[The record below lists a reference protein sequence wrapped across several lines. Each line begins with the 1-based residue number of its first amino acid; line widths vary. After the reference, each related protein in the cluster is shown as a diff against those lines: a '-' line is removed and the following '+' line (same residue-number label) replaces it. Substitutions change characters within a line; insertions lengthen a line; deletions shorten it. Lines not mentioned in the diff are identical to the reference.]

1 MVKTKKSLAEQLA
14 ELSTTTPKD
23 YDPED
28 MGGDSLQSKHN
39 ADSDMGSDDDGDN
52 ENAGR
57 EHYVNVGKSQLRS
70 KQFLMDDPKYKGKK
84 SSRKAALGF
93 ASDEDEEEDDEEEME
108 FNEDEDDDE
117 EDEEDQDEEMVS
129 DEDDLDDGED
139 LMGRFD
145 RDGSDDENENDDDEE
160 EEEEEE
166 GDDDEE
172 DSQDEDDDSEDG
184 EDEEDGYG
192 DLTASGITET
202 SKEMQ
207 EELQKIQQEETELL
221 KSMTKSVTDDVEK
234 GIHVKAQMTL
244 WETLLDTRIRLQKS
258 VSLIN
263 TFPQPSTYDEFL
275 TNDSAEPMEEA
286 KHNLR
291 SFIDTLITV
300 RTDLLRNI
308 PDVKVPKSN
317 KRHMSDLDDE
327 EARNLDDDAWQTKAW
342 KDIEGLDEGWRSYR
356 NNTLEKWSNKVQI
369 ASGIPLNK
377 KFKAMNQG
385 IMTQI
390 SQTMADKER
399 LLKRTQLKRSEYHIL
414 GTAPEIKEEDE
425 NDKTEKTPEVSK
437 LDSHLS
443 NHDEEIFDD
452 GDFYQQLLREL
463 IESRMVDNDD
473 PTAMGMRWAALRQT
487 KQTKKQVDTKGSKGR
502 RLRYHVHEKLQSFMA
517 PIPAGTWHEE
527 MIEELFSSLLGR
539 KGGNLDDDEEDEN
552 ETKEDEEQ
560 EDIPDDGLR
569 IFG

>member
-1 MVKTKKSLAEQLA
+1 MAKGTKKSLAEQLA

-28 MGGDSLQSKHN
+28 MGDDSLQSRRN
-39 ADSDMGSDDDGDN
+39 ADSDMDSDGGDAD

-57 EHYVNVGKSQLRS
+57 EHYVAVGKSQLRS
-70 KQFLMDDPKYKGKK
+70 KQFIMDDPKYKGKK
-84 SSRKAALGF
+84 SNRKAALGLE
-93 ASDEDEEEDDEEEME
+93 SE
-108 FNEDEDDDE
+108 DE
-117 EDEEDQDEEMVS
+117 EDEEEEDEEDVESEDGEEDEDEEMAS
-129 DEDDLDDGED
+129 NDDLDDGED
-139 LMGRFD
+139 LMAGFD
-145 RDGSDDENENDDDEE
+145 RDEDNEDSEEGSGSGEDDDE
-160 EEEEEE
+160 
-166 GDDDEE
+166 DEDEDEDE
-172 DSQDEDDDSEDG
+172 DSDG

-192 DLTASGITET
+192 DLSASGLTET
-202 SKEMQ
+202 PKEMQ
-207 EELQKIQQEETELL
+207 EELKKIQQEEKELL
-221 KSMTKSVTDDVEK
+221 KNMTKSVTDDVEK

-258 VSLIN
+258 VALVN
-263 TFPQPSTYDEFL
+263 TFPQPDVYDEFMS
-275 TNDSAEPMEEA
+275 NENAESLEES

-300 RTDLLRNI
+300 RTSLLRNL
-308 PDVKVPKSN
+308 DGASVPKHN
-317 KRHMSDLDDE
+317 KRKLEDLEDE
-327 EARNLDDDAWQTKAW
+327 ESRNLDDDAWQTKAW
-342 KDIEGLDEGWRSYR
+342 KDIEGLNEGWKSYR
-356 NNTLEKWSNKVQI
+356 DSTLEKWSNKVQI

-377 KFKAMNQG
+377 KFKALNQG

-390 SQTMADKER
+390 SQTLADSQR

-414 GTAPEIKEEDE
+414 GTAPEVKEDDED
-425 NDKTEKTPEVSK
+425 DATEKTPEVSK

-452 GDFYQQLLREL
+452 ADFYQQLLREL

-487 KQTKKQVDTKGSKGR
+487 KQTKKQVDTKASKGR

-517 PIPAGTWHEE
+517 PIPAGSWHEE
-527 MIEELFSSLLGR
+527 MVEELYSSLLGR
-539 KGGNLDDDEEDEN
+539 KGGNLDDEEE
-552 ETKEDEEQ
+552 EEEEQ
-560 EDIPDDGLR
+560 AQEQEEIVPDDGLR

>member
-14 ELSTTTPKD
+14 DLSTTTPKD

-39 ADSDMGSDDDGDN
+39 ADSDMGSDDDNDN
-52 ENAGR
+52 DNTGR

-84 SSRKAALGF
+84 SSRKAALGME
-93 ASDEDEEEDDEEEME
+93 SDEDEEELQFDDD
-108 FNEDEDDDE
+108 EDEDE
-117 EDEEDQDEEMVS
+117 DEEMVS
-129 DEDDLDDGED
+129 DDDDLDDGED
-139 LMGRFD
+139 LMNELNRSE
-145 RDGSDDENENDDDEE
+145 SDDEDVDEDEE
-160 EEEEEE
+160 E
-166 GDDDEE
+166 
-172 DSQDEDDDSEDG
+172 QDEDDEDEDEDDNSQEDDDDEDDSDDAG
-184 EDEEDGYG
+184 DEEDGYG

-317 KRHMSDLDDE
+317 KRHVSDLEDE

-390 SQTMADKER
+390 SQTMVDKER
-399 LLKRTQLKRSEYHIL
+399 LLKRTQLKRAEYHIL
-414 GTAPEIKEEDE
+414 GTAPEIKDVDE
-425 NDKTEKTPEVSK
+425 NDKSEKTPEVSK

-539 KGGNLDDDEEDEN
+539 KGGDLEDDDEQEN
-552 ETKEDEEQ
+552 EAKEDEEH

>member
-14 ELSTTTPKD
+14 DLSTTTPKD
-23 YDPED
+23 YDIED
-28 MGGDSLQSKHN
+28 IGGGDRHD
-39 ADSDMGSDDDGDN
+39 ADSDMGSDDDNDK

-57 EHYVNVGKSQLRS
+57 EHYVNVGKSQLRN

-84 SSRKAALGF
+84 SSRKAALGLE
-93 ASDEDEEEDDEEEME
+93 SDEND
-108 FNEDEDDDE
+108 EDEDDD
-117 EDEEDQDEEMVS
+117 DDMSQDEEMAS
-129 DEDDLDDGED
+129 EDDDFDDGED
-139 LMGRFD
+139 LMSGFNHNE
-145 RDGSDDENENDDDEE
+145 SDDENDHEENEGDSDDQEDDDEN
-160 EEEEEE
+160 
-166 GDDDEE
+166 
-172 DSQDEDDDSEDG
+172 SQSNEDEDDSDDD

-207 EELQKIQQEETELL
+207 DELKKIQAEESELL

-234 GIHVKAQMTL
+234 GIHVKAQMSL
-244 WETLLDTRIRLQKS
+244 WETLLDTRIRFQKA
-258 VSLIN
+258 VSLVN

-275 TNDSAEPMEEA
+275 TDESAEPMEEA
-286 KHNLR
+286 KHSLR

-308 PDVKVPKSN
+308 PEAKVPKSN
-317 KRHMSDLDDE
+317 KRHMGDLEDE

-342 KDIEGLDEGWRSYR
+342 KDIEGLNEGWRSYR

-399 LLKRTQLKRSEYHIL
+399 LTKRTQLKRSEYHIL
-414 GTAPEIKEEDE
+414 GAEPEIKEEDE
-425 NDKTEKTPEVSK
+425 NDKSEKTPDVSK
-437 LDSHLS
+437 LDAHLS

-452 GDFYQQLLREL
+452 SDFYQQLLREL

-527 MIEELFSSLLGR
+527 MVEELFSSLLGR
-539 KGGNLDDDEEDEN
+539 QGGSLDDDEEEEDEN
-552 ETKEDEEQ
+552 KEDEEQ
-560 EDIPDDGLR
+560 EEIPDDGLR

>member
-1 MVKTKKSLAEQLA
+1 KTKKSLAEQLA
-14 ELSTTTPKD
+14 DLSTTTPKD

-28 MGGDSLQSKHN
+28 VGGDSFNKFN
-39 ADSDMGSDDDGDN
+39 DDSDMGSGDEADN
-52 ENAGR
+52 REQAGR
-57 EHYVNVGKSQLRS
+57 EHYVSVGKSQLRS
-70 KQFLMDDPKYKGKK
+70 KTFLMDDPKYKGKK
-84 SSRKAALGF
+84 SSRKAALGLE
-93 ASDEDEEEDDEEEME
+93 SEDEEEEEEEEEQDDEDEEGSDDQD
-108 FNEDEDDDE
+108 EDEDMASE
-117 EDEEDQDEEMVS
+117 N
-129 DEDDLDDGED
+129 DLDDGED
-139 LMGRFD
+139 LMAGFD
-145 RDGSDDENENDDDEE
+145 RDESEENEDEDQDEEDDDEE
-160 EEEEEE
+160 SSNEE
-166 GDDDEE
+166 GD
-172 DSQDEDDDSEDG
+172 SDED
-184 EDEEDGYG
+184 EDEDEDGYG
-192 DLTASGITET
+192 DFSASGVTET

-207 EELQKIQQEETELL
+207 EELQRIQQEEKDLL

-258 VSLIN
+258 VALIN
-263 TFPQPSTYDEFL
+263 TFPQPSVYDEFL
-275 TNDSAEPMEEA
+275 TNESAEPLEES
-286 KHNLR
+286 KHQLR

-300 RTDLLRNI
+300 RTSLLRNL

-317 KRHMSDLDDE
+317 KRQLSDLEDE
-327 EARNLDDDAWQTKAW
+327 EARNLDDDAWETKAW
-342 KDIEGLDEGWRSYR
+342 KDMEALDDSWRSYR

-399 LLKRTQLKRSEYHIL
+399 LVKRTQLKRSEYHIL
-414 GTAPEIKEEDE
+414 GTAPEVKEDD
-425 NDKTEKTPEVSK
+425 NDDKTEKTPVVSK
-437 LDSHLS
+437 LDAHLS
-443 NHDEEIFDD
+443 NHDEEVFDD
-452 GDFYQQLLREL
+452 TDFYQQLLREL

-527 MIEELFSSLLGR
+527 MVEELFSSLLGR
-539 KGGNLDDDEEDEN
+539 KGGSLNDEEEGDE
-552 ETKEDEEQ
+552 DREEENVQ
-560 EDIPDDGLR
+560 EEEDIPDDGLR

>member
-1 MVKTKKSLAEQLA
+1 MVKSKKSLAEQLA

-23 YDPED
+23 FDPED

-39 ADSDMGSDDDGDN
+39 ADSDMGSDDEDDR
-52 ENAGR
+52 EDKGR
-57 EHYVNVGKSQLRS
+57 EHYVSVGKSQLRS

-84 SSRKAALGF
+84 SSRKAALGLE
-93 ASDEDEEEDDEEEME
+93 SEDDEDEDEDKESMDDVEEDSQD
-108 FNEDEDDDE
+108 EDEDDDD
-117 EDEEDQDEEMVS
+117 EDEDMAS
-129 DEDDLDDGED
+129 DDLDDGEN
-139 LMGRFD
+139 LMAGID
-145 RDGSDDENENDDDEE
+145 RDGSDDEEEEDEEHSDDSQDQSDDDE
-160 EEEEEE
+160 
-166 GDDDEE
+166 DE
-172 DSQDEDDDSEDG
+172 DEDDDG
-184 EDEEDGYG
+184 DEEDGYG
-192 DLTASGITET
+192 DLSATGITET
-202 SKEMQ
+202 SEEMQ
-207 EELQKIQQEETELL
+207 EELQKIQQEEKELL
-221 KSMTKSVTDDVEK
+221 KSMTKSVSDDVEK
-234 GIHVKAQMTL
+234 GIHVKAQMSL

-263 TFPQPSTYDEFL
+263 TFPQPDTYDEFL
-275 TNDSAEPMEEA
+275 TDESAESLEES

-300 RTDLLRNI
+300 RTSLLRNI
-308 PDVKVPKSN
+308 PEVKVPKAN
-317 KRHMSDLDDE
+317 KRQFSDLDDD

-342 KDIEGLDEGWRSYR
+342 KDFEGLDDGWRSYR

-414 GTAPEIKEEDE
+414 GAAPEVKDEDDE
-425 NDKTEKTPEVSK
+425 DDKTEKTPVISK
-437 LDSHLS
+437 LDAHLS

-527 MIEELFSSLLGR
+527 MVEELFSSLLGR
-539 KGGNLDDDEEDEN
+539 KGGNLDDEEEV
-552 ETKEDEEQ
+552 EEEEKEEEL
-560 EDIPDDGLR
+560 PDDGLR

>member
-1 MVKTKKSLAEQLA
+1 MAKGTKKSLAEQLA
-14 ELSTTTPKD
+14 DLSTTTPKD

-28 MGGDSLQSKHN
+28 MGGDSLQSRRN
-39 ADSDMGSDDDGDN
+39 ADSDLESDEEGD
-52 ENAGR
+52 EATGR
-57 EHYVNVGKSQLRS
+57 EHYVEVGKSQLRS

-84 SSRKAALGF
+84 SSRKAALGLESDEEEEADF
-93 ASDEDEEEDDEEEME
+93 KFDSDDNDEDDEDEDMASEDMDDDEDLMAGIERDDDSEEGS
-108 FNEDEDDDE
+108 EDEDDN
-117 EDEEDQDEEMVS
+117 
-129 DEDDLDDGED
+129 EDDDD
-139 LMGRFD
+139 
-145 RDGSDDENENDDDEE
+145 NDDDE
-160 EEEEEE
+160 
-166 GDDDEE
+166 DE
-172 DSQDEDDDSEDG
+172 DSEG

-192 DLTASGITET
+192 DFSESGMTET
-202 SKEMQ
+202 PKEMQ
-207 EELQKIQQEETELL
+207 EELQKIQREEKELL
-221 KSMTKSVTDDVEK
+221 KTMTRSVTDDVEK

-244 WETLLDTRIRLQKS
+244 WETMLDTRIRLQKS
-258 VSLIN
+258 VALIN
-263 TFPQPSTYDEFL
+263 TFPQPSFYDTFM
-275 TNDSAEPMEEA
+275 TNDNAEPLEES
-286 KHNLR
+286 KRNLR
-291 SFIDTLITV
+291 SFIDTLITL
-300 RTDLLRNI
+300 RTSLLRNI
-308 PDVKVPKSN
+308 DDVTVPKHN
-317 KRHMSDLDDE
+317 KRNLEDLENDDE
-327 EARNLDDDAWQTKAW
+327 SRGLDDDNWQTKAW
-342 KDIEGLDEGWRSYR
+342 KDAEGLNEGWKTYR

-390 SQTMADKER
+390 SQTMQDSER

-414 GTAPEIKEEDE
+414 GTAPEVNEEDE
-425 NDKTEKTPEVSK
+425 NSATEKTPVGSK

-517 PIPAGTWHEE
+517 PIPSGTWHEE
-527 MIEELFSSLLGR
+527 MVEELYSSLLGR
-539 KGGNLDDDEEDEN
+539 RGGSLDDDEE
-552 ETKEDEEQ
+552 EEQ
-560 EDIPDDGLR
+560 DQDQEEVVPDDGLR

>member
-1 MVKTKKSLAEQLA
+1 MVKAKKSLAEQLA
-14 ELSTTTPKD
+14 DLSTTTPKD

-39 ADSDMGSDDDGDN
+39 ADSDMGSDDEGDDK
-52 ENAGR
+52 EFTGR
-57 EHYVNVGKSQLRS
+57 EHYVAVGKSQLRS

-84 SSRKAALGF
+84 SNRKAALGLE
-93 ASDEDEEEDDEEEME
+93 SEDEDEEEQDDEDDSEDGFEEGLSDE
-108 FNEDEDDDE
+108 VDEDED
-117 EDEEDQDEEMVS
+117 EDEDMVS
-129 DEDDLDDGED
+129 DEDNLDDGED
-139 LMGRFD
+139 LMAGID
-145 RDGSDDENENDDDEE
+145 RGGSEDEE
-160 EEEEEE
+160 EDE
-166 GDDDEE
+166 DEE
-172 DSQDEDDDSEDG
+172 DDEDDDVDSEDESDDG

-192 DLTASGITET
+192 DFTASGVTET

-207 EELQKIQQEETELL
+207 EELQRIQEEEKELL
-221 KSMTKSVTDDVEK
+221 KSMTRSVTDDVEK
-234 GIHVKAQMTL
+234 GIHVKAQMAL

-263 TFPQPSTYDEFL
+263 TFPQPATYDEFL
-275 TNDSAEPMEEA
+275 TNDSAEPMEDA
-286 KHNLR
+286 KHSLR

-300 RTDLLRNI
+300 RTSLLRTL
-308 PDVKVPKSN
+308 PEVKVPKSN
-317 KRHMSDLDDE
+317 KRQLADLADD
-327 EARNLDDDAWQTKAW
+327 EARNLDDDAWATKAW

-356 NNTLEKWSNKVQI
+356 NNTLEKWSNKVQV

-414 GTAPEIKEEDE
+414 GTAPEVKEDDED
-425 NDKTEKTPEVSK
+425 DKTEKTPEVSK
-437 LDSHLS
+437 LDAHLS

-502 RLRYHVHEKLQSFMA
+502 RLRYHAHEKLQSFMA

-527 MIEELFSSLLGR
+527 MVEELFSSLLGR
-539 KGGNLDDDEEDEN
+539 KGGNLDDEEDEEDA
-552 ETKEDEEQ
+552 KEEEK
-560 EDIPDDGLR
+560 EELPDDGLR

>member
-1 MVKTKKSLAEQLA
+1 MVKSKKSLAEQLA

-52 ENAGR
+52 ENKGR
-57 EHYVNVGKSQLRS
+57 EHYVSVGKSQLRS

-84 SSRKAALGF
+84 SSRKAALGLE
-93 ASDEDEEEDDEEEME
+93 SEDEEEDEDDEDEME
-108 FNEDEDDDE
+108 GDSQEEDDE
-117 EDEEDQDEEMVS
+117 EDEDEEMAS
-129 DEDDLDDGED
+129 DDLDDGED
-139 LMGRFD
+139 LMARFD
-145 RDGSDDENENDDDEE
+145 HDGSEDEE
-160 EEEEEE
+160 EDESDD
-166 GDDDEE
+166 GDHSEDQSEDDEDE
-172 DSQDEDDDSEDG
+172 DDEDDDEDDDDDDE

-202 SKEMQ
+202 TEEMQ
-207 EELQKIQQEETELL
+207 EELQKIQLEEKELL
-221 KSMTKSVTDDVEK
+221 KSMTRSVSDDVEK
-234 GIHVKAQMTL
+234 GIHVKAQMSL

-263 TFPQPSTYDEFL
+263 TFPQPAAYDDFL
-275 TNDSAEPMEEA
+275 TDESAESLEES

-300 RTDLLRNI
+300 RTSLLRNL

-317 KRHMSDLDDE
+317 KRQFSDLEDE
-327 EARNLDDDAWQTKAW
+327 EARNLDDDAWQSKAW
-342 KDIEGLDEGWRSYR
+342 KDIEGLDDGWRSYR

-390 SQTMADKER
+390 SQTMVDKDR

-414 GTAPEIKEEDE
+414 GTAPEVKEEDE
-425 NDKTEKTPEVSK
+425 EDDKLEKTPQVSK
-437 LDSHLS
+437 LDAHLS
-443 NHDEEIFDD
+443 NHDEEVFDD

-517 PIPAGTWHEE
+517 PIPAGTWHEG
-527 MIEELFSSLLGR
+527 MVEELFSSLLGR
-539 KGGNLDDDEEDEN
+539 KGGSLDDEEDE
-552 ETKEDEEQ
+552 EGDEEK
-560 EDIPDDGLR
+560 EEEEEEVPDDGLR

>member
-1 MVKTKKSLAEQLA
+1 MAKGTKKSLAEQLA
-14 ELSTTTPKD
+14 DLSTTTPKD

-28 MGGDSLQSKHN
+28 MGGDSLSSRRN
-39 ADSDMGSDDDGDN
+39 ADSDMESDEEGAD
-52 ENAGR
+52 ESTGR
-57 EHYVNVGKSQLRS
+57 EHYVAVGKSQLRS
-70 KQFLMDDPKYKGKK
+70 KHFLMDDPKYKGKK
-84 SSRKAALGF
+84 SSRKAALGLE
-93 ASDEDEEEDDEEEME
+93 S
-108 FNEDEDDDE
+108 DDE
-117 EDEEDQDEEMVS
+117 EDEEEDEEMAFDS
-129 DEDDLDDGED
+129 DDNEEDDDEEMASDDLDDGED
-139 LMGRFD
+139 LMAGID
-145 RDGSDDENENDDDEE
+145 RDEDSEE
-160 EEEEEE
+160 EEERS
-166 GDDDEE
+166 GSDE
-172 DSQDEDDDSEDG
+172 DQDEDEEEDDEDDSEG

-192 DLTASGITET
+192 DFSASGITET
-202 SKEMQ
+202 PQEMQ
-207 EELQKIQQEETELL
+207 EELQKIQQEEKELL
-221 KSMTKSVTDDVEK
+221 KTMTKSVTDDVEK
-234 GIHVKAQMTL
+234 GIHVKAQMSL
-244 WETLLDTRIRLQKS
+244 WETMLDTRIRLQKS
-258 VSLIN
+258 VALIN
-263 TFPQPSTYDEFL
+263 TFPQPAAYDEFM
-275 TNDSAEPMEEA
+275 TNDNAEPLEEA

-291 SFIDTLITV
+291 SFLDMLITV
-300 RTDLLRNI
+300 RTSLLRDI
-308 PDVKVPKSN
+308 DGVTVPKHN
-317 KRHMSDLDDE
+317 KRTLEDLEDDE
-327 EARNLDDDAWQTKAW
+327 SRGLDDDAWQNKAW
-342 KDIEGLDEGWRSYR
+342 KDVEGLNEGWRPYR

-390 SQTMADKER
+390 SQTMSDSQR

-414 GTAPEIKEEDE
+414 GTAPEVKEEDE
-425 NDKTEKTPEVSK
+425 NDTTEKTPETSN

-527 MIEELFSSLLGR
+527 MVEELYSSLLGR
-539 KGGNLDDDEEDEN
+539 KGGNLNDEEE
-552 ETKEDEEQ
+552 EEEEEQ
-560 EDIPDDGLR
+560 EQEEIVPDDGLR

>member
-1 MVKTKKSLAEQLA
+1 MAKTKPSLLEQLA
-14 ELSTTTPKD
+14 KLSTTTPKD
-23 YDPED
+23 FDPED
-28 MGGDSLQSKHN
+28 NMNQDG
-39 ADSDMGSDDDGDN
+39 DSDMGSDIEGNDN
-52 ENAGR
+52 ADAARG
-57 EHYVNVGKSQLRS
+57 HYVSVGKSQLRS
-70 KQFLMDDPKYKGKK
+70 KQFIVDDPKYKGKK
-84 SSRKAALGF
+84 SSRKAALGLE
-93 ASDEDEEEDDEEEME
+93 SESEEEEE
-108 FNEDEDDDE
+108 EDEDDDQE
-117 EDEEDQDEEMVS
+117 EDEDEEMM
-129 DEDDLDDGED
+129 DFDDDED
-139 LMGRFD
+139 LMAAIQRS
-145 RDGSDDENENDDDEE
+145 DGSEEEGSEEDDDEE
-160 EEEEEE
+160 EEDDDEENS
-166 GDDDEE
+166 DDDEE
-172 DSQDEDDDSEDG
+172 DDD

-202 SKEMQ
+202 PKEMV
-207 EELQKIQQEETELL
+207 EELQKIQEEEKELL

-234 GIHVKAQMTL
+234 GAHVKAQMLL

-258 VSLIN
+258 VALIN
-263 TFPQPSTYDEFL
+263 TFPQPATYNEFM
-275 TNDSAEPMEEA
+275 TNDSAEPLEES

-291 SFIDTLITV
+291 SFIDTLITL
-300 RTDLLRNI
+300 RTSLLRKI
-308 PDVKVPKSN
+308 PDVKVSKSN
-317 KRHMSDLDDE
+317 KRQLSDLEDE
-327 EARNLDDDAWQTKAW
+327 ESRNIDEDSWQTKAW

-390 SQTMADKER
+390 SQTMVDKER

-414 GTAPEIKEEDE
+414 GTEPEVKEEDE
-425 NDKTEKTPEVSK
+425 NDTTEKTPQTSK
-437 LDSHLS
+437 LDAHLS

-487 KQTKKQVDTKGSKGR
+487 KQTKKQIDTKGSKGR

-527 MIEELFSSLLGR
+527 MVDELFSSLLG
-539 KGGNLDDDEEDEN
+539 KKNSLDDNEEE
-552 ETKEDEEQ
+552 EEEAQEEQ
-560 EDIPDDGLR
+560 EEIPDDGLR

>member
-1 MVKTKKSLAEQLA
+1 M
-14 ELSTTTPKD
+14 D

-28 MGGDSLQSKHN
+28 MGGDSLNNKFDGGSDVDSDEEN
-39 ADSDMGSDDDGDN
+39 ADKEST
-52 ENAGR
+52 GR
-57 EHYVNVGKSQLRS
+57 EHYVSVGKSQLRS
-70 KQFLMDDPKYKGKK
+70 KTFLMDDPKYKGKK
-84 SSRKAALGF
+84 SSRKAALGLD
-93 ASDEDEEEDDEEEME
+93 SEDEDEDE
-108 FNEDEDDDE
+108 
-117 EDEEDQDEEMVS
+117 
-129 DEDDLDDGED
+129 
-139 LMGRFD
+139 
-145 RDGSDDENENDDDEE
+145 DEE
-160 EEEEEE
+160 EEEEDEDEDEE
-166 GDDDEE
+166 MVSNDDLDDDEDLMAKFSHAEGDHE
-172 DSQDEDDDSEDG
+172 DDQDDEDDQEDSDGEDDEEEDEEEDEDESDED

-192 DLTASGITET
+192 DFSASGITET

-207 EELQKIQQEETELL
+207 EELQKIQQEEKDLL

-234 GIHVKAQMTL
+234 GNHVKAQMSL

-263 TFPQPSTYDEFL
+263 TFPQPDTYDEFM
-275 TNDSAEPMEEA
+275 TNDSAEPLEES
-286 KHNLR
+286 KHQLR

-300 RTDLLRNI
+300 RTSLLRNL

-317 KRHMSDLDDE
+317 KRQLSDLLGDE
-327 EARNLDDDAWQTKAW
+327 EARNLEDDAWQAKAW
-342 KDIEGLDEGWRSYR
+342 KDIEALDDSWRSYR

-390 SQTMADKER
+390 AQTMADKER

-414 GTAPEIKEEDE
+414 GAAPEVKEDE
-425 NDKTEKTPEVSK
+425 DEDDKTEKTPVISK
-437 LDSHLS
+437 LDAHLS
-443 NHDEEIFDD
+443 NHDEEVFDD
-452 GDFYQQLLREL
+452 TDFYQQLLREL

-527 MIEELFSSLLGR
+527 MVEELFSSLLGR
-539 KGGNLDDDEEDEN
+539 RGGSLDDEEDED
-552 ETKEDEEQ
+552 EEEADKEEGYAQEDEMV
-560 EDIPDDGLR
+560 DDGLR

>member
-1 MVKTKKSLAEQLA
+1 MVKSKKSLAEQLA

-23 YDPED
+23 FDPED
-28 MGGDSLQSKHN
+28 MAGDSLQSKHN
-39 ADSDMGSDDDGDN
+39 ADSDMGSDDEDAREDK
-52 ENAGR
+52 GR
-57 EHYVNVGKSQLRS
+57 EHYVSVGKSQLRS

-93 ASDEDEEEDDEEEME
+93 ESEDDEEED
-108 FNEDEDDDE
+108 EDEASMDD
-117 EDEEDQDEEMVS
+117 V
-129 DEDDLDDGED
+129 
-139 LMGRFD
+139 
-145 RDGSDDENENDDDEE
+145 
-160 EEEEEE
+160 
-166 GDDDEE
+166 EE
-172 DSQDEDDDSEDG
+172 DSQDEDEEDDDEDMASDDLDDGENLMDGIDHDGSDEEDEDEEDSDDSQNQSDDDDEDEDDEG
-184 EDEEDGYG
+184 DEEDGYG
-192 DLTASGITET
+192 DLSGTGIEET
-202 SKEMQ
+202 SEEMQ
-207 EELQKIQQEETELL
+207 EELQKIQQEEKELL
-221 KSMTKSVTDDVEK
+221 KSMTKSVSDDVEK
-234 GIHVKAQMTL
+234 GIHVKAQMSL

-263 TFPQPSTYDEFL
+263 TFPQPDMYDEFL
-275 TNDSAEPMEEA
+275 TDDSAESLEES

-300 RTDLLRNI
+300 RTSLLRNI
-308 PDVKVPKSN
+308 PEVKVPKAN
-317 KRHMSDLDDE
+317 KRQFSDLDDDA
-327 EARNLDDDAWQTKAW
+327 ARNLDDDAWQSKAW
-342 KDIEGLDEGWRSYR
+342 KDVEGLDDGWRSYR

-390 SQTMADKER
+390 AQTMADKER

-414 GTAPEIKEEDE
+414 GAAPEIKDDDEED
-425 NDKTEKTPEVSK
+425 DKTEKTPVISK
-437 LDSHLS
+437 LDAHLS

-527 MIEELFSSLLGR
+527 MVEELFSSLLGR
-539 KGGNLDDDEEDEN
+539 KGGNLDDEEEEEEQEEED
-552 ETKEDEEQ
+552 KEDEM
-560 EDIPDDGLR
+560 PDDGLR

>member
-14 ELSTTTPKD
+14 DLSTTTPKD

-28 MGGDSLQSKHN
+28 IGGDSFNSKFN
-39 ADSDMGSDDDGDN
+39 DDSDMGSGD
-52 ENAGR
+52 EGGDKEQAGR
-57 EHYVNVGKSQLRS
+57 EHYVSVGKSQLRS
-70 KQFLMDDPKYKGKK
+70 KTFLMDDPKYKGKK
-84 SSRKAALGF
+84 SSRKVALELE
-93 ASDEDEEEDDEEEME
+93 SEDEDEEEEE
-108 FNEDEDDDE
+108 DE
-117 EDEEDQDEEMVS
+117 EDEEGSDDQDDDEDQDEEMAS
-129 DEDDLDDGED
+129 DDDLDDGED
-139 LMGRFD
+139 LMADFD
-145 RDGSDDENENDDDEE
+145 RDGSEENEDE
-160 EEEEEE
+160 
-166 GDDDEE
+166 
-172 DSQDEDDDSEDG
+172 DEDDEDDQGDSDENDSDDDG
-184 EDEEDGYG
+184 EDEDDGYG
-192 DLTASGITET
+192 NFSASGITET
-202 SKEMQ
+202 SQEMQ
-207 EELQKIQQEETELL
+207 EELQKIQQEEKELL
-221 KSMTKSVTDDVEK
+221 KNMTKSVTDDVEK

-263 TFPQPSTYDEFL
+263 TFPQPEIYDEFL
-275 TNDSAEPMEEA
+275 TNESAEPLEES
-286 KHNLR
+286 KHQLR

-300 RTDLLRNI
+300 RTSLLRNL

-317 KRHMSDLDDE
+317 KRQLSDLEDE
-327 EARNLDDDAWQTKAW
+327 EARNLDDDAWETKAW
-342 KDIEGLDEGWRSYR
+342 KDIEALDDSWRSYR

-399 LLKRTQLKRSEYHIL
+399 LVKRTQLKRSEYHIL
-414 GTAPEIKEEDE
+414 GTAPEVKEDE
-425 NDKTEKTPEVSK
+425 DKDDKTEKTPVVSK
-437 LDSHLS
+437 LDAHLS
-443 NHDEEIFDD
+443 NHDEEVFDD
-452 GDFYQQLLREL
+452 TDFYQQLLREL

-473 PTAMGMRWAALRQT
+473 PTSMGMRWAALRQT

-539 KGGNLDDDEEDEN
+539 RGGGLNDDDDEE
-552 ETKEDEEQ
+552 EDGQ
-560 EDIPDDGLR
+560 EDKAQEEEEIPDDGLR

>member
-14 ELSTTTPKD
+14 DLSTTTPKD

-28 MGGDSLQSKHN
+28 VGGDSFNKFN
-39 ADSDMGSDDDGDN
+39 DDSDMGSGDEADN
-52 ENAGR
+52 REQAGR
-57 EHYVNVGKSQLRS
+57 EHYVSVGKSQLRS
-70 KQFLMDDPKYKGKK
+70 KTFLMDDPKYKGKK
-84 SSRKAALGF
+84 SSRKAALGLE
-93 ASDEDEEEDDEEEME
+93 SEDEEEEEEEEEQDDEDEEGSDDQD
-108 FNEDEDDDE
+108 EDEDMASE
-117 EDEEDQDEEMVS
+117 N
-129 DEDDLDDGED
+129 DLDDGED
-139 LMGRFD
+139 LMAGFD
-145 RDGSDDENENDDDEE
+145 RDESEENEDEDQDEEDDDEE
-160 EEEEEE
+160 SSNEE
-166 GDDDEE
+166 GD
-172 DSQDEDDDSEDG
+172 SDED
-184 EDEEDGYG
+184 EDEDEDGYG
-192 DLTASGITET
+192 DFSASGVTET

-207 EELQKIQQEETELL
+207 EELQKIQQEEKDLL

-258 VSLIN
+258 VALIN
-263 TFPQPSTYDEFL
+263 TFPQPSVYDEFL
-275 TNDSAEPMEEA
+275 TNESAEPLEES
-286 KHNLR
+286 KHQLR

-300 RTDLLRNI
+300 RTSLLRNL

-317 KRHMSDLDDE
+317 KRQLSDLEDE
-327 EARNLDDDAWQTKAW
+327 EARNLDDDAWETKAW
-342 KDIEGLDEGWRSYR
+342 KDMEALDDSWRSYR

-399 LLKRTQLKRSEYHIL
+399 LVKRTQLKRSEYHIL
-414 GTAPEIKEEDE
+414 GTAPEIKEDD
-425 NDKTEKTPEVSK
+425 NDDKTEKTPVVSK
-437 LDSHLS
+437 LDAHLS
-443 NHDEEIFDD
+443 NHDEEVFEDT
-452 GDFYQQLLREL
+452 DFYQQLLREL

-527 MIEELFSSLLGR
+527 MVEELFSSLLGR
-539 KGGNLDDDEEDEN
+539 KGGSLNDEEEDDEDREEEN
-552 ETKEDEEQ
+552 VQEE

>member
-14 ELSTTTPKD
+14 DLSTTTPKD

-28 MGGDSLQSKHN
+28 IGGDTFNSKYDG
-39 ADSDMGSDDDGDN
+39 DSDMGSDDEGDVK
-52 ENAGR
+52 EHAGR
-57 EHYVNVGKSQLRS
+57 EHYIPVGKSQLRS
-70 KQFLMDDPKYKGKK
+70 KTFLMDDPKYKGKK
-84 SSRKAALGF
+84 SSRKAALGME
-93 ASDEDEEEDDEEEME
+93 SEDEEEEEDEDEDDEDEEEDQ
-108 FNEDEDDDE
+108 DED
-117 EDEEDQDEEMVS
+117 MVS
-129 DEDDLDDGED
+129 DNDDLDDGED
-139 LMGRFD
+139 LMADFERGD
-145 RDGSDDENENDDDEE
+145 SEDDENEDEDEDEDEE
-160 EEEEEE
+160 Q
-166 GDDDEE
+166 DD
-172 DSQDEDDDSEDG
+172 DSQDEDDDDEEEDSDDG
-184 EDEEDGYG
+184 EDDDDSYG

-202 SKEMQ
+202 SQEMQ
-207 EELQKIQQEETELL
+207 EELQKIQNEEKDLL
-221 KSMTKSVTDDVEK
+221 KSMTKSVSDDVEK
-234 GIHVKAQMTL
+234 GIHVKAQMSL

-258 VSLIN
+258 VALIN
-263 TFPQPSTYDEFL
+263 TFPQPAAYDEFL
-275 TNDSAEPMEEA
+275 TNESAEPLEES

-300 RTDLLRNI
+300 RTGLLRNL
-308 PDVKVPKSN
+308 PEVKVPKSN
-317 KRHMSDLDDE
+317 KRQLSDLDEDE
-327 EARNLDDDAWQTKAW
+327 EARNLDDDAWQSRAW
-342 KDIEGLDEGWRSYR
+342 KDIEALDDSWRSYR
-356 NNTLEKWSNKVQI
+356 NNTLEKWSNKVQV

-414 GTAPEIKEEDE
+414 GAAPEAKEDGGEDE
-425 NDKTEKTPEVSK
+425 AEKTPQVNK
-437 LDSHLS
+437 LDAHLS

-452 GDFYQQLLREL
+452 ADFYQQLLREL

-527 MIEELFSSLLGR
+527 MVEELFSSLLGR
-539 KGGNLDDDEEDEN
+539 KGGSLNDEEE
-552 ETKEDEEQ
+552 EEEAQAEEEKEEFE
-560 EDIPDDGLR
+560 DDGLR